1 MPAASFDKA
10 ATESNENQRMH
21 KARTANSYTGSSYA
35 LENSAPQASDRFD
48 ALRTMFDPG
57 TISHL
62 DRLGVTR
69 GWHCLEV
76 GGGSGS
82 IAAWLS
88 ERVGPTGRVVVTDIN
103 TRFLGAI
110 KRPNLD
116 ICQHDIVTDPL
127 PEGAFDLVH
136 ARLVLMHLEQRE
148 DVLARVVK
156 ALKPGGWLLD
166 EEFDVVSLRANPEL
180 SPGEELLNTETAFY
194 RVLNQR
200 GVDLSFGRILFGRLR
215 ALGLTHVSAEGR
227 LSMWTDRSAGAALLR
242 SNFEQLREA
251 MIQSGYITSRELAHD
266 IARLDDPNFVT
277 PSPTLWAV
285 QGRRPHSRTATQ
297 SFTGDRN
304 VESSEGI
311 CGWSVL

>member
-10 ATESNENQRMH
+10 ATESNENQRVR
-21 KARTANSYTGSSYA
+21 KARAANSYPGSSYA

-48 ALRTMFDPG
+48 ALRTIFDPG

-62 DRLGVTR
+62 DRLGVTS
-69 GWHCLEV
+69 GWQCLEV

-88 ERVGPTGRVVVTDIN
+88 QRVGPTGRVVVTDID

-110 KRPNLD
+110 KRPNLEV
-116 ICQHDIVTDPL
+116 CQNDIVTDPL
-127 PEGAFDLVH
+127 PEGALDLVH
-136 ARLVLMHLEQRE
+136 ARLVLMHLPQRE
-148 DVLARVVK
+148 DVLARLVK

-166 EEFDVVSLRANPEL
+166 EEFDLISLRANPEL
-180 SPGEELLNTETAFY
+180 SPGEELLHSENVFY
-194 RVLNQR
+194 RVLRQR
-200 GVDLSFGRILFGRLR
+200 GVDLAFGRILFGRLR
-215 ALGLTHVSAEGR
+215 ALGLTDVSAEGR

-251 MIQSGYITSRELAHD
+251 MIQSGYITAQELAAD
-266 IARLDDPNFVT
+266 IARLDNPSFLT
-277 PSPTLWAV
+277 LSPTLWAV
-285 QGRRPHSRTATQ
+285 QGRRP
-297 SFTGDRN
+297 
-304 VESSEGI
+304 ESAHAPNQWTVNGRIKSPEP